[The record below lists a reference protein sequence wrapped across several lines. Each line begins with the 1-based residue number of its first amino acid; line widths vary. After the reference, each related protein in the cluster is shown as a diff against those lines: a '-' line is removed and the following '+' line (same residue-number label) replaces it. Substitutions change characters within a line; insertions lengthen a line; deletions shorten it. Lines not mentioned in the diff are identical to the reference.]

1 MILVVIINKK
11 TLNFQLIIY
20 FYIIIHQ
27 ESLSITKSKPFN
39 NKKKLL
45 KSPTFS
51 SSFNIPKS
59 PLISNSN
66 LANIP
71 SPTLHTHT
79 PTTPTRLHLR
89 SNNKR
94 ALMQSKR
101 HNHMNI
107 KDSSLDLKT
116 TTTILRNFDRTDI
129 VEQEGDTDFDE
140 EKKMKK
146 LKKTILIKYMTLIMT
161 NPQNHSFQNQNQKDI
176 VKLDFL
182 LMGILNYQHLKSQ

>member
-1 MILVVIINKK
+1 MLSLYDQRIQHKMLIFDDTSSNNQQENPQFSINN
-11 TLNFQLIIY
+11 LLL
-20 FYIIIHQ
+20 HHH
-27 ESLSITKSKPFN
+27 SSRVSIN
-39 NKKKLL
+39 NKIKTIQQQKKLL

-71 SPTLHTHT
+71 SPTPAPTHT

-107 KDSSLDLKT
+107 KDSSLDLK
-116 TTTILRNFDRTDI
+116 NNNNYS
-129 VEQEGDTDFDE
+129 E
-140 EKKMKK
+140 E
-146 LKKTILIKYMTLIMT
+146 
-161 NPQNHSFQNQNQKDI
+161 F
-176 VKLDFL
+176 
-182 LMGILNYQHLKSQ
+182 